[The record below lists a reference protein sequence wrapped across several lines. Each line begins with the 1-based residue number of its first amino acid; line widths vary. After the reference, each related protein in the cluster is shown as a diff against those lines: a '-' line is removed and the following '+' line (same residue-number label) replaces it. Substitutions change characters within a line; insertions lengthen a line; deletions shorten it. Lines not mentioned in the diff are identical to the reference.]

1 MAEEPLCK
9 FGCCCLGSL
18 NLSKFIID
26 PFTKSARIDYNELER
41 ATAISVA
48 ALNQIL
54 DEGIPGQPLE
64 EQKIT
69 IGNWRQIGLGT
80 FSLGD
85 TMIQLGLTY
94 GSKESLKCAETIYS
108 TIAKTAIE
116 ASLELAKKFGCYPM
130 CNKEKLV
137 ESSFIKAMNLPEN
150 TLKEIKEYGLRN
162 SQLLTCAPTGSIA
175 TMCEASSGIEPEFAL
190 KYTRRT
196 QSLSGKDTFYEVE
209 AKIVDDYRK
218 ATGNDG
224 DLPGYFITSGELL
237 PINRIKM
244 QGVLQKYT
252 DASIS
257 STINLKQE
265 ATVEDVYNIYV
276 EAWRNGLKGVT
287 VKTIYMPH

>member
-1 MAEEPLCK
+1 MAEEPLCA

-26 PFTKSARIDYNELER
+26 PFTKSARIDYDELER

-94 GSKESLKCAETIYS
+94 GSEESLKCAETIYS
-108 TIAKTAIE
+108 TIAKTSIE

-162 SQLLTCAPTGSIA
+162 SQLLTCAPTG
-175 TMCEASSGIEPEFAL
+175 L
-190 KYTRRT
+190 R
-196 QSLSGKDTFYEVE
+196 
-209 AKIVDDYRK
+209 
-218 ATGNDG
+218 
-224 DLPGYFITSGELL
+224 
-237 PINRIKM
+237 
-244 QGVLQKYT
+244 
-252 DASIS
+252 
-257 STINLKQE
+257 
-265 ATVEDVYNIYV
+265 
-276 EAWRNGLKGVT
+276 
-287 VKTIYMPH
+287 

>member
-1 MAEEPLCK
+1 
-9 FGCCCLGSL
+9 
-18 NLSKFIID
+18 
-26 PFTKSARIDYNELER
+26 
-41 ATAISVA
+41 
-48 ALNQIL
+48 
-54 DEGIPGQPLE
+54 
-64 EQKIT
+64 
-69 IGNWRQIGLGT
+69 
-80 FSLGD
+80 
-85 TMIQLGLTY
+85 
-94 GSKESLKCAETIYS
+94 
-108 TIAKTAIE
+108 
-116 ASLELAKKFGCYPM
+116 
-130 CNKEKLV
+130 
-137 ESSFIKAMNLPEN
+137 
-150 TLKEIKEYGLRN
+150 
-162 SQLLTCAPTGSIA
+162 
-175 TMCEASSGIEPEFAL
+175 MCESSSGIEPEFAL

-276 EAWRNGLKGVT
+276 EAWKNGLKGVT
-287 VKTIYMPH
+287 VKTIYIYAALILI